1 MKPKTILLVEDNPSD
16 IELTRRALQKI
27 RIANEL
33 VVAEDG
39 VDALDYLYRAQDQ
52 PALVLLDLKLPRVGG
67 LDVLRRI
74 RMEERFRYL
83 PVVIF
88 TTSSEEQDI
97 IKSYDLGANSYML
110 KPVDFMQFMIAIDAL
125 GLYWLILN
133 RTVPG
138 KDDLWQTP

>member
-110 KPVDFMQFMIAIDAL
+110 KPVDFMQFMIAIDTL